1 MSKIFSVDGV
11 LKEIVINADGSKS
24 VRNYQ
29 VSRGKLITKLSDP
42 KFTLIAENILLL
54 ANLLDEDTGVSE
66 TSYTNNVVGG

>member
-29 VSRGKLITKLSDP
+29 VSRGKLIAKLSDP